1 MAVTTSPPS
10 SRRVLLPPPPGRRWE
25 AALAYWWLQ
34 YKRTWKGSVA
44 SRFLMPV
51 MFLVSMGVVLGAL
64 VDDRTGGGVG
74 GVPYVQFVA
83 PGILAAQAMWLA
95 MNESTYSVLGAIRW
109 NMHYHAML
117 ATPLRV
123 GDVLVGHLAYV
134 ALSLTFG
141 TVVFV
146 GVGALFGAW
155 PSPLVVLAVPLV
167 VLTGMAFSVFCFA
180 FTARVRENTE
190 LGFSLLFR
198 FLETPLFL
206 FSGTFF
212 PLEQLPAVL
221 RPVAWLTPLWHGV
234 DGARSLALGAPDP
247 QLLLLHVGY
256 LVVVDAA
263 LLWWAWRAFHR
274 RLVV

>member
-1 MAVTTSPPS
+1 MATTTSSPGT
-10 SRRVLLPPPPGRRWE
+10 RAVLAPPPPARRWE
-25 AALAYWWLQ
+25 AALAFWWLQ
-34 YKRTWKGSVA
+34 YKRTWKGSVI

-64 VDDRTGGGVG
+64 VDDRAGGVG

-95 MNESTYSVLGAIRW
+95 MGESTYSVLGAIRW
-109 NMHYHAML
+109 NMQYHAML

-123 GDVLVGHLAYV
+123 GDVLLGHLAYV
-134 ALSLTFG
+134 ALSITFG

-155 PSPLVVLAVPLV
+155 ASPAVILAIPLV
-167 VLTGMAFSVFCFA
+167 VLTGMAFSLFCFA
-180 FTARVRENTE
+180 FSAQVRENTE
-190 LGFSLLFR
+190 LGYSLLFR
-198 FLETPLFL
+198 FLMTPLFL

-212 PLEQLPAVL
+212 PLEQLPAVM
-221 RPVAWLTPLWHGV
+221 RPVAWSTPLWHGV

-247 QLLLLHVGY
+247 QLLLIHVGY
-256 LVVVDAA
+256 LVLVVTA
-263 LLWWAWRAFHR
+263 LFWWAWRAFHR

>member
-1 MAVTTSPPS
+1 MAVTETPARSAT
-10 SRRVLLPPPPGRRWE
+10 VLRPPPPGRRWE
-25 AALAYWWLQ
+25 AALAFWWLQ
-34 YKRTWKGSVA
+34 YKRTWKGSVI

-64 VDDRTGGGVG
+64 VDDRTGGGIG

-95 MNESTYSVLGAIRW
+95 MGESTYSVLGAIRW
-109 NMHYHAML
+109 NMQYHAML

-155 PSPLVVLAVPLV
+155 ASPLVVLAIPLV

-180 FTARVRENTE
+180 FTAHVRDNTE

-198 FLETPLFL
+198 FLMTPLFL

-212 PLEQLPAVL
+212 PLEQLPAVM
-221 RPVAWLTPLWHGV
+221 RPVAWVTPLWHGV
-234 DGARSLALGAPDP
+234 DGARSLALGSPDP

-256 LVVVDAA
+256 LVVLVAA
-263 LLWWAWRAFHR
+263 LFWWAWRSFHR